1 MPSVA
6 WFTGR
11 APSPLAAAV
20 ATHGRLVIYEAI
32 AVSEVLAL
40 MRDHDLHI
48 VIIDSTVEEEVAREL
63 QKNFISLRLQSH
75 ATPADILWEI
85 SGIAADANHLDGR
98 Q

>member
-6 WFTGR
+6 WFTGC

-40 MRDHDLHI
+40 MQDHDLH
-48 VIIDSTVEEEVAREL
+48 IDSTVEEEVAREL